1 MQSIDKIETICPF
14 DNQSARKSITVKS
27 LIVTAL
33 DNKPPLNSNRTFFTY
48 GRIEIETALV

>member
-1 MQSIDKIETICPF
+1 MLDKVLIKVISFEIVTEY
-14 DNQSARKSITVKS
+14 TVKS

-33 DNKPPLNSNRTFFTY
+33 DYKPPSNSNRTIFTF